1 MNLVRY
7 TPSSLRD
14 FDSLFGDAFAGL
26 SPFSRIASFLENS
39 SNGNRGIA
47 ADLYEDEGA
56 YYVRLEMPGVK
67 KNEVNVELDGNRLA
81 VSFDR
86 VVKEDGSG
94 ESSTSY
100 HRKLTVPKGAD
111 GGRIAA
117 TLSDGI
123 LTVTMPKAEETKP
136 RTIKVD

>member
-7 TPSSLRD
+7 TPSSLRG
-14 FDSLFGDAFAGL
+14 FDSLFSDAFAGL

-39 SNGNRGIA
+39 SHGNRGIA

-56 YYVRLEMPGVK
+56 YYVRLEIPGVK
-67 KNEVNVELDGNRLA
+67 KSEVNVELDGDKLTVA
-81 VSFDR
+81 FDR
-86 VVKEDGSG
+86 VAKESKD

-100 HRKLTVPKGAD
+100 QRKLTVPKGAD
-111 GGRIAA
+111 GGKIAA
-117 TLSDGI
+117 TLADGI

-136 RTIKVD
+136 RTIKID